1 MARRPRDTR
10 TLDLLSWT
18 PPAPPRFAPEAVR
31 AASLRAVLCRAVRL
45 ALKECGKGRDQVA
58 AEMSEFLGETVTKPV
73 LDAYASEAREDHS
86 ISVVRLLALVH
97 VTDDLRLL
105 NLLAEQLGQVVIPAR
120 YLPAIEDAMLDD
132 KIEELTQRRQLARKR
147 WKGGL

>member
-1 MARRPRDTR
+1 MTRRRDDR
-10 TLDLLSWT
+10 ALDLLAWQ

-31 AASLRAVLCRAVRL
+31 AASLRAMLCKAVAV
-45 ALKECGKGRDQVA
+45 ALKDCGKGRDQVA
-58 AEMSEFLGETVTKPV
+58 TEMAEFLGEAVSKAM

-86 ISVVRLLALVH
+86 ISVVRLLALIH
-97 VTDDLRLL
+97 VTGDLRLL
-105 NLLAEQLGQVVIPAR
+105 NLLAEQLGQVTIPAR